1 MKVQEIMTE
10 AVFEIHS
17 HHTIDHV
24 RKMITQKQVGA
35 LPVVDYEGRPVGIV
49 STTDFIS
56 TLNGRA
62 HISTIMTD
70 KVYTIAEDDE
80 VRTAARL
87 MRSHQIH
94 HLVVVY
100 NQKVVGMLSTFDLLK
115 LVEES
120 EV

>member
-1 MKVQEIMTE
+1 MQVHEIMTE
-10 AVFEIHS
+10 AVVEIHT

-24 RKMITQKQVGA
+24 RKMITQRKVGA
-35 LPVVDYEGRPVGIV
+35 LPVVDNKGRPVGIV
-49 STTDFIS
+49 SSTDFLPA
-56 TLNGRA
+56 LNGQA

-94 HLVVVY
+94 HLVVIHD
-100 NQKVVGMLSTFDLLK
+100 QKVVGMLSTFDLLK

-120 EV
+120 DV